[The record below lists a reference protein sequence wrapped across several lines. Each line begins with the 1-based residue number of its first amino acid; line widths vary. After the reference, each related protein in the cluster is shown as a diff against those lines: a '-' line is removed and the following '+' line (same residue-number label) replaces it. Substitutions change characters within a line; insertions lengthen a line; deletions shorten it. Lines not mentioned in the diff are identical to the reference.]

1 LYPGILQMPVRQLPH
16 VFEPFYPFCKTGE
29 TPMKPILLTALG
41 IAAGM
46 GLALP
51 AMTQQSGVDP
61 AELKRLM
68 AEHPAWAIWLTDPK
82 LAQLTLAGPKMPGS
96 QYNVDDIRRPQPRH
110 VETGAACAAKPPSDA
125 EILFDGH
132 DLSKWTGDH
141 VEEWT
146 VRDGVVT
153 TGARVYNFL
162 KTKEAYGDAQI
173 HVEFREPAQPKPP
186 ANPQYHGNSGVF
198 PMGLYEVQILDNYK
212 TETYPDGMVGSIY
225 SQFPPSVNAARP
237 AGVWQCYDITFHA
250 PHFSGQTV
258 TQPARMTVVLNGV
271 KVQDNVALIGATV
284 HGKVGVYAPHS
295 AELPLALQDH
305 GNPDSHVSFRNIW
318 VRRLP

>member
-1 LYPGILQMPVRQLPH
+1 MRTIFLIPAWVAAS
-16 VFEPFYPFCKTGE
+16 F
-29 TPMKPILLTALG
+29 AL
-41 IAAGM
+41 AV
-46 GLALP
+46 P
-51 AMTQQSGVDP
+51 AMTQEAGVDP

-68 AEHPAWAIWLTDPK
+68 AEHPAWTVWLSDPK

-96 QYNVDDIRRPQPRH
+96 RYNVDDIRRPQPRH
-110 VETGAACAAKPPSDA
+110 VDTGTACAAKPPSDA
-125 EILFDGH
+125 DVLFDGH

-141 VEEWT
+141 FEEWT

-173 HVEFREPAQPKPP
+173 HVEFKEPDQPKPP

-198 PMGLYEVQILDNYK
+198 PMGLYELQILDSYK

-225 SQFPPSVNAARP
+225 SQFPPLVNAARP
-237 AGVWQCYDITFHA
+237 AGVWQCYDIVFHA
-250 PHFSGQTV
+250 PRFSGNTV
-258 TQPARMTVVLNGV
+258 TAPARMTVMLNGV
-271 KVQDNVALIGATV
+271 LVQDDTALIGATV
-284 HGKVGVYAPHS
+284 HGKVGVYAPHA

-318 VRRLP
+318 IRRLNAN

>member
-1 LYPGILQMPVRQLPH
+1 MRTIFLIPVW
-16 VFEPFYPFCKTGE
+16 VAASF
-29 TPMKPILLTALG
+29 AL
-41 IAAGM
+41 AV
-46 GLALP
+46 P
-51 AMTQQSGVDP
+51 AMSQGTGVDP

-68 AEHPAWAIWLTDPK
+68 AEHPAWTVWLSDPK

-96 QYNVDDIRRPQPRH
+96 RYNVDDIRRPQPRH
-110 VETGAACAAKPPSDA
+110 VDTGTACTAKPPGDA
-125 EILFDGH
+125 EVLFDGH

-141 VEEWT
+141 FEEWT

-173 HVEFREPAQPKPP
+173 HVEFKEPDQPKPP

-198 PMGLYEVQILDNYK
+198 PMGLYELQILDSYK

-225 SQFPPSVNAARP
+225 SQFPPLVNAARP
-237 AGVWQCYDITFHA
+237 AGVWQCYDIVFHA
-250 PHFSGQTV
+250 PRFSGNTV
-258 TQPARMTVVLNGV
+258 TAPAHMTVMLNGV
-271 KVQDNVALIGATV
+271 LVQDDTALIGATV
-284 HGKVGVYAPHS
+284 HGKVGVYAPHA

-318 VRRLP
+318 IRRLNAN

>member
-1 LYPGILQMPVRQLPH
+1 MK
-16 VFEPFYPFCKTGE
+16 KTVLA
-29 TPMKPILLTALG
+29 MMASAALL
-41 IAAGM
+41 

-51 AMTQQSGVDP
+51 ALTQEAQVDP

-68 AEHPAWAIWLTDPK
+68 AEHPAWAVWLSDPK

-110 VETGAACAAKPPSDA
+110 VATGTACSALPPTDA
-125 EILFDGH
+125 EVLFDGH

-146 VRDGVVT
+146 VHDGVVT

-162 KTKEAYGDAQI
+162 KTKASYGDAQI
-173 HVEFREPAQPKPP
+173 HVEFREPEQPHPP
-186 ANPQYHGNSGVF
+186 ANPQYWGNSGVF

-212 TETYPDGMVGSIY
+212 NETYPDGMVGSIY
-225 SQFPPSVNAARP
+225 SQFPPRVNAARP
-237 AGVWQCYDITFHA
+237 AGVWQCYDIVFHA
-250 PHFSGQTV
+250 PHFSGNSV
-258 TQPARMTVVLNGV
+258 ISPARMTVKLNGV
-271 KVQDNVALIGATV
+271 VVQNDTALIGATV
-284 HGKVGVYAPHS
+284 HGKVGVYAPHA

-318 VRRLP
+318 IRRLPG

>member
-1 LYPGILQMPVRQLPH
+1 
-16 VFEPFYPFCKTGE
+16 
-29 TPMKPILLTALG
+29 MKKTALMALTLVCG
-41 IAAGM
+41 FTGT
-46 GLALP
+46 ALP
-51 AMTQQSGVDP
+51 QENGVDQT
-61 AELKRLM
+61 ELKRLM
-68 AEHPAWAIWLTDPK
+68 AEHPAWAVWLSDPK

-110 VETGAACAAKPPSDA
+110 VDTGTACAAKAPGDA
-125 EILFDGH
+125 EVLFDGH

-141 VEEWT
+141 FGEWT

-162 KTKEAYGDAQI
+162 KTKESYGDAQI

-198 PMGLYEVQILDNYK
+198 PMGLYEVQILDNDK

-225 SQFPPSVNAARP
+225 SQFSPLVNAARP
-237 AGVWQCYDITFHA
+237 AGVWQCYDIVFHR
-250 PHFSGQTV
+250 PHFDGDKVIS
-258 TQPARMTVVLNGV
+258 PARMTVMLNGV
-271 KVQDNVALIGATV
+271 LVQDNTVLIGATV
-284 HGKVGVYAPHS
+284 HGKVGVYTAH
-295 AELPLALQDH
+295 AVELPLALQDH

-318 VRRLP
+318 IRRLGAN